1 MSHKNQ
7 PPGAGKKSAGAPD
20 PPAAR
25 APAPPT
31 EEPIVVTG
39 DSADPLREALAEAA
53 SWKDVALRAR
63 ADLENFRKRVGQETA
78 EVRRFANAALLESLL
93 PILDNFQF
101 GLQAAQSDPSAKNL
115 LMGLNMVATQLQN
128 FLKEHGV
135 EEINAIGQRF
145 DPNLHEAVAQEPNG
159 QVPEGEI
166 ISQVRR
172 GFRLRERLLRPA
184 SVVVSTGAGG
194 GGDGDR

>member
-1 MSHKNQ
+1 
-7 PPGAGKKSAGAPD
+7 
-20 PPAAR
+20 
-25 APAPPT
+25 
-31 EEPIVVTG
+31 
-39 DSADPLREALAEAA
+39 
-53 SWKDVALRAR
+53 
-63 ADLENFRKRVGQETA
+63 
-78 EVRRFANAALLESLL
+78 
-93 PILDNFQF
+93 
-101 GLQAAQSDPSAKNL
+101 
-115 LMGLNMVATQLQN
+115 MGLNMVATQLQN